1 MIYKLS
7 GQYSSQIRVL
17 GPPKET
23 RKHNKV
29 GDWIGFW
36 DKIKILMEKLVES
49 YKVYNWV
56 KHTEQMLFSFANS
69 PVIV

>member
-7 GQYSSQIRVL
+7 DQYSSQIRIL
-17 GPPKET
+17 GPPKGT

-36 DKIKILMEKLVES
+36 DKIKIFLEKLVES
-49 YKVYNWV
+49 YKVCNLV

-69 PVIV
+69 PMIV